1 MFLKNSYFLLELKT
15 MLFSYDKVVFAQFDG
30 NR

>member
-15 MLFSYDKVVFAQFDG
+15 MLFSYDKVVFAHFDG